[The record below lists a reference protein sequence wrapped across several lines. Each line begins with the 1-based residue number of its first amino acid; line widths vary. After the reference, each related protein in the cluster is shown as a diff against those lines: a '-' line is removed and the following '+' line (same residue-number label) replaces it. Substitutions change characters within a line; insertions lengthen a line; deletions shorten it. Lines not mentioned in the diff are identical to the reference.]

1 MNEKNKHH
9 ESDNWAAEEARQE
22 RKERLA
28 QQKDQAGNKKPI
40 KEKGRGKRLVAIVL
54 ALAILLGFFGWFAG
68 SMGLRQRNSKAF
80 SVAYD
85 AEASPE
91 KAGKDQ
97 AATTATESEAAP
109 TEAELKGQV
118 IGSVSVAEANIY
130 LGLVSQQF
138 LQGGA
143 FSQVGQDMLSKPSQF
158 NPNGT
163 LRDDMLT
170 TIENQAKVAT
180 YLWWKATQEGYKLD
194 EADAQSLDMVIQQ
207 YSSIAS
213 QSQVTLGH
221 YLKVMFGPGVN
232 EKVFRDFFS
241 KSQLGNKYYRDVYAG
256 FTYDDATID
265 AKYEADPDNYNRVD
279 FRSYLFTA
287 EVPEDKTE
295 GTKPASGETGDEAKD
310 QAANQEKEPDK
321 AKAKADA
328 DEFAAK
334 VTDAEDFQ
342 KQATVLDNKKGAQ
355 DKNGQQP
362 QAQQNADSSLTKGA
376 RKANL
381 GGELAEWLFA
391 GDRKA
396 NDVTVIEEP
405 SGYRVVMFMEK
416 YKPTNVGSYTS
427 RHILFQIKEDD
438 VEKSDEKMKAK
449 AEEVLAQF
457 KAGDQSEEAFADLA
471 KEMSDDKASAV
482 NGGLTEDIRLGQFVT
497 EYEKYCTDPAR
508 KKGDVEIVKTDYGYH
523 IIYFISSVEQWKT
536 DIIDELRHADE
547 QKFMSDLQAK
557 TSVRREKGIKLFGRP

>member
-1 MNEKNKHH
+1 MNENNKKH
-9 ESDNWAAEEARQE
+9 ESDTWAAEEARQE

-28 QQKDQAGNKKPI
+28 QQKDQSGNKKPI
-40 KEKGRGKRLVAIVL
+40 KAKGRGRRLVAIAL
-54 ALAILLGFFGWFAG
+54 AVAILLGFFAWFAD
-68 SMGLRQRNSKAF
+68 SMGLRQRHSKAF
-80 SVAYD
+80 TVAYD
-85 AEASPE
+85 AEASQDKGNKE
-91 KAGKDQ
+91 Q
-97 AATTATESEAAP
+97 ATAAEATEG
-109 TEAELKGQV
+109 ELKGEA

-143 FSQVGQDMLSKPSQF
+143 FSQTGQDMLSKPSQF

-163 LRDDMLT
+163 LRDDMLL

-180 YLWWKATQEGYKLD
+180 YLWWKATQEGYELD
-194 EADAQSLDMVIQQ
+194 EADAQNLDMIIQQ

-213 QSQVTLGH
+213 QSQVTLSH
-221 YLKVMFGPGVN
+221 YLSVMFGPGVN
-232 EKVFRDFFS
+232 EKVFREFFS
-241 KSQLGNKYYRDVYAG
+241 KNQLGNKYYRDVYAG

-287 EVPEDKTE
+287 EVPENKTDD
-295 GTKPASGETGDEAKD
+295 TKAASGETADKAKD
-310 QAANQEKEPDK
+310 QAENQEKEPDK

-328 DEFAAK
+328 DAFAAQVK
-334 VTDAEDFQ
+334 DAEDFK
-342 KQATVLDNKKGAQ
+342 KQAAVLDSKKAAQ
-355 DKNGQQP
+355 DKNDQ
-362 QAQQNADSSLTKGA
+362 QAQAKQNADSSLTKGA
-376 RKANL
+376 RKLNL
-381 GGELAEWLFA
+381 GGELASWLFA

-416 YKPTNVGSYTS
+416 YKPTDIGSYTS

-438 VEKSDEKMKAK
+438 VEKTDEKMKAK
-449 AEEVLAQF
+449 AEEVLAQY
-457 KAGDQSEEAFADLA
+457 KAGDQSEEAFAKLA
-471 KEMSDDKASAV
+471 TELSDDKASAV
-482 NGGLTEDIRLGQFVT
+482 NGGLTEDIRPGQFVA
-497 EYEKYCTDPAR
+497 EYDKYCTDPAR
-508 KKGDVEIVKTDYGYH
+508 KNGDVEIVKTDYGYH
-523 IIYFISSVEQWKT
+523 IIYFISSTEQWKT

-557 TSVRREKGIKLFGRP
+557 TSIHREKGIKLFGRP